1 MERCLFFQG
10 LLALAYDSVQ
20 VLKQALNEQPCSS
33 INGTTVTMNDTAK
46 ILACIRKVTSV
57 ELDIGTLS
65 YESLILIIL
74 FQTFY
79 KYTIN

>member
-20 VLKQALNEQPCSS
+20 VIKQALNEQPCSS
-33 INGTTVTMNDTAK
+33 INGTAFTMNDTAK

-79 KYTIN
+79 KYTLN

>member
-1 MERCLFFQG
+1 MLIFFQG
-10 LLALAYDSVQ
+10 LLALADDSVQ

-33 INGTTVTMNDTAK
+33 IDGKAVTMNDTAK

-57 ELDIGTLS
+57 ER
-65 YESLILIIL
+65 YWNVIISKSD

-79 KYTIN
+79 KSLN